1 MRRKITKSQ
10 LKQIIKEEIEESA
23 YTRMDPDRQLRD
35 IMKLLNKAGI
45 HLEQAIK
52 QAEFSAR
59 NDPQIKVS
67 VIQFLEAA
75 LSKARAAMPDE
86 PNDDDNVEI
95 EF

>member
-1 MRRKITKSQ
+1 MKITKSQ

-35 IMKLLNKAGI
+35 IMSHLNKAGI
-45 HLEQAIK
+45 HLHQAID
-52 QAEFSAR
+52 QAKFSAR

-67 VIQFLEAA
+67 VIQFLEDA

-86 PNDDDNVEI
+86 SSDELEPDL
-95 EF
+95 

>member
-1 MRRKITKSQ
+1 MKITKSQ

-45 HLEQAIK
+45 HLEQAIG
-52 QAEFSAR
+52 QAKFSAR

-67 VIQFLEAA
+67 VIQFLEDA
-75 LSKARAAMPDE
+75 LNKAKAAMPDE
-86 PNDDDNVEI
+86 PSDELELDL
-95 EF
+95 